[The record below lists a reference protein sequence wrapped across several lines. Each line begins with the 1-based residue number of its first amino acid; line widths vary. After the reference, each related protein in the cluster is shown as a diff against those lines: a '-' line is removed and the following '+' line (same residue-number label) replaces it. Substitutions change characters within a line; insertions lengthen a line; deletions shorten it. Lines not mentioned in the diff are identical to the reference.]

1 MLQLPAPLAEL
12 AERQWQRL
20 LGVAPADR
28 DELLAAA
35 GPDQTAIWPFGLYRR
50 LGRPGTRAVAGD
62 WRSGVWQCADRTA
75 QYGSQLAHQL
85 AAVTTEEEL
94 KRTLRRFRR
103 QQMMVIAWRELAG
116 LSQVEESFSH
126 LSLLAEELITQA
138 LGWLY
143 GKGPAASRAPP

>member
-20 LGVAPADR
+20 LERCPPADR

-35 GPDQTAIWPFGLYRR
+35 GQIKPLFGLSDFIADSAI
-50 LGRPGTRAVAGD
+50 LAPELLLEI

-126 LSLLAEELITQA
+126 LS
-138 LGWLY
+138 
-143 GKGPAASRAPP
+143 